1 MPIKMAKGR
10 LKSTRRRVTLSS
22 MPEGEKRGRK
32 KEREREREGVSSFTV
47 PSTRVQLLTQLF
59 GCKLMQSRN
68 QSSGCCAT
76 PLQPFSCQMRRQH
89 LRCCQPKSSV
99 SSVPHTQSATYRC
112 IVNLASPRLF
122 CCSLCLLF
130 SPSLSTNA
138 TLCRQLRSH
147 VRRFQFR
154 FRLPIPF
161 PITFFDT
168 AA

>member
-1 MPIKMAKGR
+1 MTIS
-10 LKSTRRRVTLSS
+10 STRS
-22 MPEGEKRGRK
+22 
-32 KEREREREGVSSFTV
+32 
-47 PSTRVQLLTQLF
+47 QLLTQLF

-89 LRCCQPKSSV
+89 LRCCHPKSSV

-122 CCSLCLLF
+122 CCSLCLLFFF